1 MKYYLPEK
9 IYCLK
14 YDGEIKDLLKKA
26 PLQVNLSPE
35 GCTSFKKGDAL
46 VLDFGK
52 ENCGGLRVLT
62 CTVMKGGKFAEGRI
76 HITFGESYMEAL
88 SRVGEKGAGN
98 DHAIRDFTA
107 ELTSYS
113 DMTFGDT
120 GYRYVRVEFI
130 DDAEYLIKRFFGGC
144 EIKRRKQIYKYNG
157 KDPLIS
163 KIFSVAKRTIDLC
176 SSRGYVWDGIKRDRL
191 IWAGD
196 IYPEMLALVTLYGR
210 CAEVEN
216 SLDYVLAE
224 TGEGEWMN
232 TVPAYSAWWVITVA
246 DYAAM
251 TGNKDYLIKHMPDIK
266 RIIRQIDRYVDE
278 EGQMHFD
285 CYFVDWP
292 THGKPDE
299 YAGVRA
305 VNIMAAKR
313 AVSAAEE
320 LKEEDGMFPPE
331 LSYREP
337 YYGPILPEFNE
348 FCARTASRLQISGQV
363 NSVAILYPIESLQY
377 MYSFNW
383 EGHPYYGGPTCEKNN
398 YLRAGQHLIREL
410 NCDFTFL
417 HPEVL
422 EERCVIEGGRLV
434 LKSDMHF
441 QRYSVVIIPGMK
453 AMSFKT
459 LEKLK
464 SFAESGGTLVA
475 LSELP
480 EYAVEKGKKAE
491 LNALTES
498 MFGPGQIGMQ
508 VRKRQVGKGV
518 CYALPWYYE
527 KDKLKEIILCRQSCN
542 IILSVARYSAVF

>member
-14 YDGEIKDLLKKA
+14 YDGETNNLLKKA

-62 CTVMKGGKFAEGRI
+62 CTVMKSGKFAEGRI

-144 EIKRRKQIYKYNG
+144 EIKRRKQIYKYKG

-224 TGEGEWMN
+224 TSEGEWVN

-285 CYFVDWP
+285 YYFVDWP

-320 LKEEDGMFPPE
+320 LKEEFPEARALLGKLLKKEMRAESAKQIIALKYFAAGELREEEKRALIKGGDEGMSTFM
-331 LSYREP
+331 SYFILTAVSALFGKNQAEKLMKD
-337 YYGPILPEFNE
+337 YYGKMLSCGATTFWEDFDTAWLREGSTVEHCTREEDDIHGSNGK
-348 FCARTASRLQISGQV
+348 FCYKGYRHSLCHGWSTGVIRFIYEHSEQDGE
-363 NSVAILYPIESLQY
+363 NAIQ
-377 MYSFNW
+377 
-383 EGHPYYGGPTCEKNN
+383 T
-398 YLRAGQHLIREL
+398 
-410 NCDFTFL
+410 
-417 HPEVL
+417 
-422 EERCVIEGGRLV
+422 
-434 LKSDMHF
+434 
-441 QRYSVVIIPGMK
+441 
-453 AMSFKT
+453 
-459 LEKLK
+459 
-464 SFAESGGTLVA
+464 
-475 LSELP
+475 
-480 EYAVEKGKKAE
+480 
-491 LNALTES
+491 
-498 MFGPGQIGMQ
+498 
-508 VRKRQVGKGV
+508 
-518 CYALPWYYE
+518 
-527 KDKLKEIILCRQSCN
+527 
-542 IILSVARYSAVF
+542 